1 MNKKQTLAMLLAG
14 AMLLPANAFA
24 ASADDFS
31 DFPSDCS
38 AAGLRR
44 AVDNGL
50 LNGANGRIDG
60 AGLLTRAQMAAI
72 INRAFAAKKT
82 ADLSGYNDVS
92 ADAWYRSDLAAAVAM
107 GTFQGANGQLNPER
121 PITREEAFAVLAR
134 AFALESGG
142 TASLNVFSDS
152 ASVSSWAADSAAAL
166 VENGYV
172 NGANGA
178 LNPKSNMFLN

>member
-31 DFPSDCS
+31 DFPSDWS

-92 ADAWYRSDLAAAVAM
+92 ADVWYRSDLAAAVAHGHLSGRERSAEP
-107 GTFQGANGQLNPER
+107 GTPHH
-121 PITREEAFAVLAR
+121 P
-134 AFALESGG
+134 
-142 TASLNVFSDS
+142 
-152 ASVSSWAADSAAAL
+152 
-166 VENGYV
+166 
-172 NGANGA
+172 
-178 LNPKSNMFLN
+178 

>member
-1 MNKKQTLAMLLAG
+1 MTLEEETNPRSAAG
-14 AMLLPANAFA
+14 RRDARTERIRRVPRGFH
-24 ASADDFS
+24 
-31 DFPSDCS
+31 DFPTDWS

-50 LNGANGRIDG
+50 LNGANGQIDG

-107 GTFQGANGQLNPER
+107 GTFQ
-121 PITREEAFAVLAR
+121 AR
-134 AFALESGG
+134 
-142 TASLNVFSDS
+142 T
-152 ASVSSWAADSAAAL
+152 VS
-166 VENGYV
+166 
-172 NGANGA
+172 
-178 LNPKSNMFLN
+178 